1 MEIKEYIWEKLL
13 QEGRYEEALE
23 MLDCMAETE
32 KDGLDCKHMRSHN
45 RNYDLTPAVVM
56 KEEKGRLTFFE
67 TWRPWEYDEED
78 IVYVATCY
86 EDGESP
92 FIDGAEEAL
101 SLKEKIVNNENLP
114 ENFKKELTRRLV
126 LDENALRKAIEL
138 EKSQEVVEL
147 DSDQWEEMEEERV
160 DAVCAGMDFIYYHL
174 LNALL

>member
-67 TWRPWEYDEED
+67 TWRPWEYDEEN

-92 FIDGAEEAL
+92 FIDGAEEVL
-101 SLKEKIVNNENLP
+101 SLKKKINNENFP
-114 ENFKKELTRRLV
+114 ENFKKELIQRLI
-126 LDENALRKAIEL
+126 LNENALRKAIEM
-138 EKSQEVVEL
+138 EKL
-147 DSDQWEEMEEERV
+147 KEEINDPYEESEIEEKRIE
-160 DAVCAGMDFIYYHL
+160 AICEGMDFIYFHL
-174 LNALL
+174 LNALF